1 MFYKKGFL
9 NKEEINL
16 YENEGSLEFA
26 IAMKEHLKN
35 KKIEIKAISA
45 KENNNNSNERK
56 LIKYIPVFED
66 RFCITVTG
74 YYSINNSFYLK
85 SLKKRYPN
93 HSDLLIEDVNFDL
106 KIKNQ
111 ELYDRAKEL
120 IKDYHKLENS
130 VIVNDKEGKQYRIDV
145 YSHTDTVLD
154 EFLTQD
160 SLFIYDLETN
170 EKIGHIK
177 AKYSTTEM
185 YDFYYPTVIHE
196 FLNDVNKDY
205 IIENCESKED
215 ILKSL
220 EKKGYIRDV
229 DYSNIDKSFKKAE
242 QKLYKRQKE
251 YIDDSRERWI
261 NVATTEYSKL
271 QSRDP
276 FFDSENKV
284 DYRNKGLAQLMYF
297 YMAKHFTS
305 KGITFRSSTML
316 NEDSQNVWNNLSK
329 NFPDNIK
336 VSSLNNEKI
345 FQFKVQENENV
356 NFESGKLQH
365 KTELSEFLENKT
377 KTKKTI
383 KQKIS

>member
-85 SLKKRYPN
+85 SLEKRYPN
-93 HSDLLIEDVNFDL
+93 HSDLLIEDVNINL

-111 ELYDRAKEL
+111 AFYNRAEEL
-120 IKDYHKLENS
+120 IKDYYKLENS

-177 AKYSTTEM
+177 AKYSNTEM
-185 YDFYYPTVIHE
+185 YNFYYPTVIHE

-316 NEDSQNVWNNLSK
+316 NEDSQKVWNNLIK

-336 VSSLNNEKI
+336 ISTLNNQKI

-383 KQKIS
+383 KQKIN